1 LTFRCRPSPH
11 WIPGSLHLPANCRE
25 YTTNRRVRS
34 DHADG
39 WFRRNPDPT
48 VPPPSSSPGRHALEE
63 GLFLKRMT
71 FSRGGRFRPGLL
83 FAGRSAVLGSAWT
96 GSPFAD
102 PSAGRPTGSGI
113 NPDYAVAC
121 VKEDWV
127 TTYLTGD
134 PTQGICFFT
143 KRFPGLK

>member
-1 LTFRCRPSPH
+1 
-11 WIPGSLHLPANCRE
+11 
-25 YTTNRRVRS
+25 
-34 DHADG
+34 
-39 WFRRNPDPT
+39 
-48 VPPPSSSPGRHALEE
+48 
-63 GLFLKRMT
+63 LKRMT

-83 FAGRSAVLGSAWT
+83 FAGVLLSSAALGQGSTSTEDPLGPIAI
-96 GSPFAD
+96 GPCENDSICSPFAD